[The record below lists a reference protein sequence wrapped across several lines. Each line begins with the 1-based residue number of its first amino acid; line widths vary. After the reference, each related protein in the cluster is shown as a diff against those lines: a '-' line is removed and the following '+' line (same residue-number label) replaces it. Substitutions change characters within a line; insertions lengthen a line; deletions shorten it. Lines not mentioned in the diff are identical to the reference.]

1 MLSYR
6 HSFHAGNFA
15 DVLKHSVLIE
25 LLEHFCKKDKA
36 FSYIDSHAGA
46 GLYNLQS
53 AHAEKTG
60 EYRQGIGKLMQS
72 SVPELNSY
80 LAAVKATNQPNAL
93 TFYPG
98 SPLIALQYLRSLDRA
113 WLYELHPD
121 DNKRLTENTKGM
133 RNVRVLRED
142 GLQGVLAQ
150 VPPVSRRALVLIDPS
165 YEIKT
170 EYDAVIDCVIKAHK
184 KFSTGTYAIWYPV
197 VDRKRAQRML
207 RQLSNSGIR
216 NIQNF
221 ELGLQPDSPEAGMTS
236 SGMLVINPSW
246 TLMDHMQKLLPQLV
260 TALGEHGKAF
270 YKAEV
275 VVPE

>member
-15 DVLKHSVLIE
+15 DVLKHVVLIE
-25 LLEHFCKKDKA
+25 LLEHFCKKDKP
-36 FSYIDSHAGA
+36 FSYIDSHSGA

-60 EYRQGIGKLMQS
+60 EYRQGVGKLVQS
-72 SVPELNSY
+72 PIAELESY
-80 LAAVKATNQPNAL
+80 LKAVKAVNQPNAL

-98 SPLIALQYLRSLDRA
+98 SPLIALQCLRPHDRA
-113 WLYELHPD
+113 WLYELHPE
-121 DNKRLTENTKGM
+121 DNKRLVENTKGY
-133 RNVRVLRED
+133 RNARVYRED

-170 EYDAVIDCVIKAHK
+170 EYDSVIECVIKAHK
-184 KFSTGTYAIWYPV
+184 KFATGTYAIWYPV
-197 VDRKRAQRML
+197 VERKRIQRML
-207 RQLSNSGIR
+207 RQLSSSGIR

-221 ELGLQPDSPEAGMTS
+221 ELGLKPDDLESGMTS

-246 TLMDHMQKLLPQLV
+246 MLMAHMKTLLPQLV
-260 TALGEHGKAF
+260 ASLGEQGHAF